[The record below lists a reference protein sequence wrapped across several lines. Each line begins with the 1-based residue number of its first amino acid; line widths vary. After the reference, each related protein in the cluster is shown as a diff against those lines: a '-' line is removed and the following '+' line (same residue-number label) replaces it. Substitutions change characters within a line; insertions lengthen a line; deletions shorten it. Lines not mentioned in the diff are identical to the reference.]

1 MGESVVE
8 LAVDFGNGTSA
19 GLSCANDSVFHRLSG
34 GYCDM
39 STEPALDTVR
49 VVRGIFESLVVSVEL
64 EKAKRTPD

>member
-8 LAVDFGNGTSA
+8 LAVGFGNGTSA
-19 GLSCANDSVFHRLSG
+19 GLSCANDSIFHRLSG
-34 GYCDM
+34 GYCDT
-39 STEPALDTVR
+39 STEPALDAVR